1 MPKLITKSELAK
13 RAGVNG
19 SSVTRYIKNHPEIEV
34 RGRIDADH
42 PLVVKYLA
50 KKSRKGK
57 QLHLS
62 AGGSAIVIDALY
74 DEATALCKSVDI
86 WTAATFRKAF
96 GIGGARAKKLF
107 EALHAAGIRPA
118 PIATPE
124 PAKPAAPAPKAKPA
138 AKKVS
143 PIRRVVAPTTYS
155 EPLPQLAP
163 AESDYGVDELP
174 DDIRGLVHWPL
185 IKIIKKFGTAHG
197 FESYLKSAKIIED
210 IAEKRIKNFTTNGEL
225 IAKAL
230 VVKTVIEPLDT
241 AFARMLRDGSRS
253 VTSILT
259 NRIKAGDTFEQCEAE
274 VTKQLSA
281 FIKPL
286 KNTLGRGIK

>member
-118 PIATPE
+118 PIAKPE

-138 AKKVS
+138 TKAK
-143 PIRRVVAPTTYS
+143 PTPK
-155 EPLPQLAP
+155 PLPQLAP

-286 KNTLGRGIK
+286 KNTLGRGIL